1 MRARNGTVHAA
12 SMGSGERKVS
22 RVPRAEGPNE
32 RDDDASMDEAALIQA
47 ARRDPAAFG
56 PLYARYVDRVYSY
69 LRLRLGVA
77 GADDAGDLTQQVF
90 AQALNAMPRFEPHAG
105 VSIGAWLLR
114 IARNAATDWQ
124 RRQRPT
130 IPWEAVH
137 EEQHPTE
144 ADTAESAALRDDE
157 RAHVQRMLVTL
168 DDQTREAILLRF
180 TADLTLAEIGALQGC
195 SEEATRK
202 RITRAL
208 HALKERFH
216 DDTP

>member
-1 MRARNGTVHAA
+1 V
-12 SMGSGERKVS
+12 SGAERPHNQDNDPS
-22 RVPRAEGPNE
+22 L
-32 RDDDASMDEAALIQA
+32 DESALIQA
-47 ARRDPAAFG
+47 AQRDPAAFG
-56 PLYARYVDRVYSY
+56 PLYARYVDRVYTY

-90 AQALNAMPRFEPHAG
+90 AQALNAMPRYEPHAG

-137 EEQHPTE
+137 EEQQPTE
-144 ADTAESAALRDDE
+144 ADSTESAALRDDE
-157 RAHVQRMLVTL
+157 RAHVQRMLATV

-195 SEEATRK
+195 SEEAARK

-216 DDTP
+216 EDTP

>member
-1 MRARNGTVHAA
+1 
-12 SMGSGERKVS
+12 
-22 RVPRAEGPNE
+22 VPWAEGPQE
-32 RDDDASMDEAALIQA
+32 RDDDDAVDEAALIQA
-47 ARRDPAAFG
+47 SRRDSAAFG
-56 PLYARYVDRVYSY
+56 RLYARYVDRVYAY

-90 AQALNAMPRFEPHAG
+90 AQALNALPRYEPHAD

-137 EEQHPTE
+137 EDQQPAE

-157 RAHVQRMLVTL
+157 RAHVQRMLATL
-168 DDQTREAILLRF
+168 DEQTREAILLRF

-195 SEEATRK
+195 SEEAARK

-208 HALKERFH
+208 HALKERFY